1 MHTPVTVL
9 IVLFLLTGCAPVI
22 GKESLALVD
31 REISF
36 KILNDHP
43 EIHTGKYVLLGG
55 IIAGVR
61 NAASGGEM
69 EIVQYALDSRGRPDV
84 SESSGG
90 RFLAHSDG
98 FLDPLVYL
106 AGLRVSLVGR
116 VTGRKV
122 LSLNGVEYAYPVV
135 SIREIR
141 LLKPD
146 MYTPYPMYHIG
157 VGIGHAF

>member
-1 MHTPVTVL
+1 MRTPVAVMMIL
-9 IVLFLLTGCAPVI
+9 SLLTGCAHVI

-36 KILNDHP
+36 RMLNEHP
-43 EIHTGKYVLLGG
+43 GAYEGKYVLLGG

-61 NAASGGEM
+61 NEASGGEM
-69 EIVQYALDSRGRPDV
+69 EIVQYALDSRGRPEG

-90 RFLAHSDG
+90 RFLAQSNG
-98 FLDPLVYL
+98 FLDPLVYPV
-106 AGLRVSLVGR
+106 GIRVSLVGR

-122 LSLNGVEYAYPVV
+122 LPLNGVEYAYPVV

-146 MYTPYPMYHIG
+146 MYPSYPMFHIG
-157 VGIGHAF
+157 VGVGHTF